1 MKNTYIEIMDRAFR
15 AYTKEQIFDYYERV
29 KTEGLTEHGF
39 PRLAANLG
47 ILICHG
53 RHTDLVPLFIDLMDL
68 CCEQMPRV
76 HAANDFSVRE
86 IVTCLVAVERAGIV
100 DEGKLAEWK
109 GAIAG
114 LDPCGC

>member
-15 AYTKEQIFDYYERV
+15 AYTKEQISDYYERV

-39 PRLAANLG
+39 PRLASNLG

-53 RHTDLVPLFIDLMDL
+53 RHTNLLPLFIDLMDL
-68 CCEQMPRV
+68 CCEQMPKV

-86 IVTCLVAVERAGIV
+86 IVTCLVAVVVICGSGRVVCVVFAVAVGNICIV
-100 DEGKLAEWK
+100 T
-109 GAIAG
+109 
-114 LDPCGC
+114 

>member
-86 IVTCLVAVERAGIV
+86 EKKITMIPRVVASESGRAQTNFV
-100 DEGKLAEWK
+100 SAKL
-109 GAIAG
+109 G
-114 LDPCGC
+114 L